1 MLSTKVDAKD
11 NNQLR
16 QMMDD
21 LKGKMEKSVIV
32 LGAIDGDKV
41 MLCAGVTKDLVGGN
55 YHAGNIVKMVAESC
69 GGKGGGR
76 PDMAMAGAKDA
87 SKLDEA
93 LLSVYDYIKSI

>member
-1 MLSTKVDAKD
+1 MLSTKVEAKD

-21 LKGKMEKSVIV
+21 LKAKCQKQSLFLEQLMVKSY
-32 LGAIDGDKV
+32 V
-41 MLCAGVTKDLVGGN
+41 MCWCFKRISWWQLPCR
-55 YHAGNIVKMVAESC
+55 NIVKMVAEAC

-93 LLSVYDYIKSI
+93 LLSVYDYVKSI

>member
-1 MLSTKVDAKD
+1 
-11 NNQLR
+11 
-16 QMMDD
+16 MMDD
-21 LKGKMEKSVIV
+21 LKVKMNKAIVV
-32 LGAIDGDKV
+32 LGAVDGEKV

-55 YHAGNIVKMVAESC
+55 YHAGNIVKMVAEAC